1 MTSLPNGT
9 PTSAGNSRP
18 RLLIADDDLVVLAT
32 LGAQLTA
39 DFDVVGTARDGE
51 QAIELARELQ
61 PEAAL
66 VDVQMPG
73 GGGLRATRGIS
84 EACPQT
90 ALVILSVDESEES
103 VVEFMNAG
111 AITYLRKGMPATQIA
126 SRLHQSIAAHRAFA
140 RA

>member
-1 MTSLPNGT
+1 MTPLPNGT
-9 PTSAGNSRP
+9 HPPADNSRP

-73 GGGLRATRGIS
+73 GGGLRATRAIS
-84 EACPQT
+84 AACPNT

-126 SRLHQSIAAHRAFA
+126 SRLHQSIAAHRAFV